1 VDQPLVEVDGREVDK
16 DVVFHL
22 STMAWFTAAT
32 LPLLLA
38 YTTTTQALQE
48 KRNYQ

>member
-32 LPLLLA
+32 LPSFISQTA
-38 YTTTTQALQE
+38 TKGFTRKEDNQ
-48 KRNYQ
+48 R